1 VKFAHASGRSS
12 TLESPSLHSARTLV
26 PLAHDLALLW
36 QILSG
41 TGFPNQ
47 FFNDSPR
54 SVVDAHTSQKISLS
68 LGSFRNNLNTA

>member
-1 VKFAHASGRSS
+1 MKFAHASGRSS

-41 TGFPNQ
+41 TGFAE
-47 FFNDSPR
+47 
-54 SVVDAHTSQKISLS
+54 SVFQ
-68 LGSFRNNLNTA
+68 